1 MVARLVDT
9 REDDDEGFPIF
20 EADVQ
25 TTEVTSSAIL
35 TLSSRLCQQATNKLT
50 LNLTQGAR

>member
-35 TLSSRLCQQATNKLT
+35 TLLKPTLSDKLPKT
-50 LNLTQGAR
+50 